1 MKQRLLGRTY
11 IKVSEIGFGGWAIG
25 VNAYGDSYGYT
36 EDDASLAAIQRAL
49 ALGCTFFDTAD
60 AYGYGHSEELFGRAL
75 RGRSD
80 VVVATKVGSN
90 FYGEH
95 PVDDFSGSYI
105 RSALEKSRQRLQRD
119 VIDVYQ
125 LHNPP
130 KDLLADPRTYEILQQ
145 LKAEGRIR
153 AYGVSVFHYDE
164 ALAAIEAGQ
173 PDVIQL
179 PYNLLNT
186 AAEELFP
193 VAQREGVGIIARE
206 PLASGFLSGK
216 YSVDAKFGPGDFRAD
231 LPRQYVQAMVSSAEA
246 FRFLEAGGARTLV
259 QAALRFVLEQEAVS
273 TVITGIKTV
282 AQAEEDLGA
291 SDVPPL
297 TPEERRRVRELM
309 GRRP

>member
-25 VNAYGDSYGYT
+25 GNAYGDSYGYT

-60 AYGYGHSEELFGRAL
+60 AYGYGHSEELLGRAL

>member
-25 VNAYGDSYGYT
+25 GNAYGDSYGHT

-60 AYGYGHSEELFGRAL
+60 AYGYGHSEELLGRAL
-75 RGRSD
+75 RQRSD

>member
-1 MKQRLLGRTY
+1 M
-11 IKVSEIGFGGWAIG
+11 
-25 VNAYGDSYGYT
+25 
-36 EDDASLAAIQRAL
+36 
-49 ALGCTFFDTAD
+49 
-60 AYGYGHSEELFGRAL
+60 
-75 RGRSD
+75 
-80 VVVATKVGSN
+80 
-90 FYGEH
+90 
-95 PVDDFSGSYI
+95 
-105 RSALEKSRQRLQRD
+105 EKSRQRLQRD

>member
-1 MKQRLLGRTY
+1 MKQRVLGKTY

-25 VNAYGDSYGYT
+25 GNAYGEAYGYT

-60 AYGYGHSEELFGRAL
+60 AYGYGHSEELLGRAL
-75 RGRSD
+75 RQRSD

-95 PVDDFSGSYI
+95 PVPDFSASYI
-105 RSALEKSRQRLQRD
+105 RSALENSRQRLQRD

-130 KDLLADPRTYEILQQ
+130 KDLLAEPRTYEVLQQ

-153 AYGVSVFHYDE
+153 AFGVSVFHADE
-164 ALAAIEAGQ
+164 ALTAIEAGQ
-173 PDVIQL
+173 PDVVQL

-186 AAEELFP
+186 DAERLFP
-193 VAQREGVGIIARE
+193 VAQREGVGIVARE

-216 YSVDAKFGPGDFRAD
+216 YNVDAKFGPGDFRAD

-246 FRFLEAGGARTLV
+246 FRFLEAGGQRTLV
-259 QAALRFVLEQEAVS
+259 QAAIRFVLEQEAVS
-273 TVITGIKTV
+273 TVITGVKTAV
-282 AQAEEDLGA
+282 QAEEDLGA
-291 SDVPPL
+291 AEVLAL
-297 TPEERRRVRELM
+297 TPAERQRIHELM
-309 GRRP
+309 GRRA

>member
-1 MKQRLLGRTY
+1 MKQRTLGRTY

-25 VNAYGDSYGYT
+25 GNAYGDSYGHT

-60 AYGYGHSEELFGRAL
+60 AYGYGHSEELLGRAL
-75 RGRSD
+75 RQRPD

-153 AYGVSVFHYDE
+153 AYGVSVFHQDE
-164 ALAAIEAGQ
+164 ALTAIEAGQ

-259 QAALRFVLEQEAVS
+259 QAALRFVLEPEAVS

-297 TPEERRRVRELM
+297 TPAERRRVRELM

>member
-25 VNAYGDSYGYT
+25 GNAYGDSYGYT

-60 AYGYGHSEELFGRAL
+60 AYGYGHSEELLGRAL
-75 RGRSD
+75 RQRSD

-297 TPEERRRVRELM
+297 TPAERRRVRELM

>member
-25 VNAYGDSYGYT
+25 GNAYGDSYGYT

-60 AYGYGHSEELFGRAL
+60 AYGYGHSEELLGRAL

-246 FRFLEAGGARTLV
+246 FRFLEAGGARALV
-259 QAALRFVLEQEAVS
+259 QGALRFVLEQEAVS

-282 AQAEEDLGA
+282 AQAEEALGA